1 MDYIRKLTGID
12 YVALGVDYFP
22 EKGWRWIEGAEAMQG
37 MPNVVRELIRRGYS
51 NEEIAKVVGQNLMR
65 VYRKVWK

>member
-1 MDYIRKLTGID
+1 M
-12 YVALGVDYFP
+12 P
-22 EKGWRWIEGAEAMQG
+22 G

-65 VYRKVWK
+65 VYRRVWK